1 MRRLGLPHLSGTC
14 RTGIGGVMGK
24 SEQWPYNSTARARG
38 LVLLALGVVKVATA
52 EQLRQLVLPGTA
64 DTQTVRNA
72 CKDLRHAGLA
82 ESVGRTSSPGPT
94 VSQCG
99 GTCGT

>member
-1 MRRLGLPHLSGTC
+1 M
-14 RTGIGGVMGK
+14 GGA
-24 SEQWPYNSTARARG
+24 EWPYNSTARARG

-64 DTQTVRNA
+64 DLQTARNA
-72 CKDLRHAGLA
+72 CKDLRYAGLA
-82 ESVGRTSSPGPT
+82 ESVGRTSSAGANGHR
-94 VSQCG
+94 CG